1 MNRER
6 AKELWPIIKA
16 FGEGETIQYGED
28 LSSLSDLSDNGDLG
42 FDVEHFIYRIKPEP
56 REFKLAIGPKTGEI
70 FKFDKDLPWTGYE
83 IIKVREVL
91 DDE

>member
-56 REFKLAIGPKTGEI
+56 REFRLYLQPRTGHVTLTPLPGEI
-70 FKFDKDLPWTGYE
+70 E
-83 IIKVREVL
+83 VIRVREVL